1 VPLNSEALEPDG
13 KLNILSRVEI
23 AAGNTTLAS
32 AEDRVWRGR
41 SPFSEGLFE
50 LGEETRDGVDG
61 VNAMGVDVGMCN
73 EGEVLVVPS
82 LLFLLGGS

>member
-1 VPLNSEALEPDG
+1 MLLNSEALEPDG

-23 AAGNTTLAS
+23 AAGNTTLVS
-32 AEDRVWRGR
+32 AEDSVWGGGN
-41 SPFSEGLFE
+41 PFSEGLIE

-61 VNAMGVDVGMCN
+61 VNAMGVDIGTCN
-73 EGEVLVVPS
+73 ESEVLMELS